1 MASQRVTI
9 AKVGGIATNVLGQR
23 LRRWAA
29 AREAMEPDEWTSAQ
43 WPPSVRAEVD
53 SFADQLRVRGC
64 SLPVVH
70 FVEWSDLWS
79 MGDLFSRWLTPP
91 GGSPLR
97 IAFGNRFEVY
107 GYALP
112 DGRRLQR
119 ALTVGPQQFPEY
131 DQFVARLREAVG
143 AWEELLEQAIVIVLR
158 EVVGGL
164 VTDEEFLASMSVVPD
179 WISGGGSS
187 EEAPEWLGSA
197 DD

>member
-1 MASQRVTI
+1 MASQRITI
-9 AKVGGIATNVLGQR
+9 AKVGGIASDILGQR

-29 AREAMEPDEWTSAQ
+29 AREAIEADEWVSAQ
-43 WPPSVRAEVD
+43 WPPSVRVEVD

-91 GGSPLR
+91 GGSPLL
-97 IAFGNRFEVY
+97 IAYGDRFEVY

-112 DGRRLQR
+112 DGGRLQR
-119 ALTVGPQQFPEY
+119 ALAVGPQQFPES
-131 DQFVARLREAVG
+131 DQFVARLREAAG
-143 AWEELLEQAIVIVLR
+143 AWDKLLEQAILIVLR

-164 VTDEEFLASMSVVPD
+164 VTDEEVLASMSVVPD
-179 WISGGGSS
+179 WISEGGLSN
-187 EEAPEWLGSA
+187 EALERMRSA
-197 DD
+197 GR